1 MVDTTKPTFTVPADI
16 TIECDQDASDLA
28 LTGDVADEADNCS
41 SGLEATYA
49 DSVAEGSCA
58 NESTITRTWT
68 LVDECG
74 NTTSAVQT
82 ISVVDS
88 TAPELDSDLD
98 TNITVECDNIP
109 EVPQLTFKDNCSSN
123 ITVTFNESSTYSGSA
138 QDYVIT
144 RNWTVIDDCGNE
156 AVITQA
162 INVKVPSI
170 STSDTDL
177 CITEDVDFDLFSLLS
192 GDYDQNGSWSVVS
205 GDATINGSIFN
216 PTSLLDSEGDFEDS
230 DLGTY
235 TFRYESTDE
244 TNCPTDAEVS
254 ITINDECVV
263 LACGAEDVII
273 SKAVTP
279 NGDNIND
286 FFTIT
291 GVEDCGFV
299 IELQIFNRWG
309 AKIYDNNNYQNDWNG
324 ASSKGSFGNANT
336 VPTGTYY
343 YIINLR
349 NSGLKPFAGPIYVG
363 TK

>member
-1 MVDTTKPTFTVPADI
+1 
-16 TIECDQDASDLA
+16 
-28 LTGDVADEADNCS
+28 
-41 SGLEATYA
+41 
-49 DSVAEGSCA
+49 VAE
-58 NESTITRTWT
+58 
-68 LVDECG
+68 
-74 NTTSAVQT
+74 
-82 ISVVDS
+82 
-88 TAPELDSDLD
+88 LD

-109 EVPQLTFKDNCSSN
+109 EVPQLTFEDNCSSN

-138 QDYVIT
+138 EDYVIT
-144 RNWTVIDDCGNE
+144 RNWTVTDDCGND

-162 INVKVPSI
+162 INVQVPRVG
-170 STSDTDL
+170 TSNADL
-177 CITEDVDFDLFSLLS
+177 CITEDIDFDLFSLLS
-192 GDYDQNGSWSVVS
+192 GDYDQNGTWSVVS

-235 TFRYESTDE
+235 TFRYESLQE
-244 TNCPTDAEVS
+244 TNCPTEAEVS
-254 ITINDECVV
+254 ITVNDECVV

-286 FFTIT
+286 FFTVT
-291 GVEDCGFV
+291 GVEDCGFI
-299 IELQIFNRWG
+299 IELQIYNRWG
-309 AKIYDNNNYQNDWNG
+309 AKIYDNSNYQNDWNG
-324 ASSKGSFGNANT
+324 ASPKGSFGNSNT